1 MRKIGKIKW
10 FGGHNNKTGRQ
21 NDFGFIACE
30 GKPNDIFVHLRQ
42 INCSATALIEETIV
56 TFEVITNFRDGKE
69 EAKNLRLL
77 IDETDT
83 EIITFCATN
92 KDPNLWIPVFSKY
105 LANFS
110 IDEAILLIFQKLE
123 TLSEGEIVSFVR
135 TLPNQILFSHK
146 ARKIRETLAKDE
158 HLNLCVKMF
167 NERVSLLKNYS
178 FKEEINAT
186 IEGASVQFV
195 EKIWDSIPSELYV
208 DVPEQ
213 RKRFNLKIHARC
225 LVKLILDPKDD
236 QSKSIFLMELR
247 ECLKEANKDEFWEII
262 PDEILIY
269 EQIWPITIPKR
280 RVRILVNKL
289 EKTEN
294 ENHKEIIS
302 ELVKTIAKTSINEHS
317 ILLLEIPEWLKENEA
332 FFPFKSPFEQVNLVW
347 DSIEAGL
354 WSSAWPRFSKEAK
367 IICIYRVLKYKINTN
382 TFFAELEKLK
392 TEKPENEPLVK
403 YVINILWAKDRPAR
417 RNEAFQKSHEFLQE
431 WVIEQAWNSTEPLSL
446 YPILPLCQPKKV
458 DYCEGKPW
466 PTEEDK
472 ASGAKKVSRAFC
484 PRANKSCSLFEPNTE
499 RNFSFGLE
507 GARLYAECTQDWKD
521 WSLLELLQATGVV
534 PSLPD
539 LKSDEYVQKLSG
551 WINRLNEIRDRLK
564 CSVCSQTMTPN
575 DKYSKGLA
583 RYNMT
588 VASCKKG
595 NGHDQNIYFNH
606 CWACYKIID
615 SRESKIQ
622 LDGLYICIHC
632 GSGAKKSLSYSQGDR
647 CPKCGTAEMKQKEE
661 GSRFIQCSSCQ
672 HTIRLPAQQHLT
684 GYRWRG
690 YKFK

>member
-42 INCSATALIEETIV
+42 INCSATALREGTIV

-83 EIITFCATN
+83 EIITFCAIN
-92 KDPNLWIPVFSKY
+92 KEPNLWIPVFSKY

-110 IDEAILLIFQKLE
+110 INEAILLIFQKLE
-123 TLSEGEIVSFVR
+123 TLSEGERVSFVR

-146 ARKIRETLAKDE
+146 ARKIREILAKDE
-158 HLNLCVKMF
+158 HLNLCVKML
-167 NERVSLLKNYS
+167 NERVSLLKDYS

-186 IEGASVQFV
+186 IEGASVEFV
-195 EKIWDSIPSELYV
+195 EKIWENIPSELYV

-289 EKTEN
+289 EKTEK

-302 ELVKTIAKTSINEHS
+302 EIVKTIAKTSINEHS

-332 FFPFKSPFEQVNLVW
+332 FFPFKTPFEQVNLVW
-347 DSIEAGL
+347 NLIEDGL
-354 WSSAWPRFSKEAK
+354 WSLAWSRLPKEAK
-367 IICIYRVLKYKINTN
+367 IIYIYRILKDQINTSA
-382 TFFAELEKLK
+382 FFAELKRLQ

-403 YVINILWAKDRPAR
+403 YAINILWAKDNPAKK
-417 RNEAFQKSHEFLQE
+417 NEAFQRAHELLQE
-431 WVIEQAWNSTEPLSL
+431 WVIEQAWNSTEPLNL
-446 YPILPLCQPKKV
+446 YPILPLCKPKKV

-472 ASGAKKVSRAFC
+472 ASDAKKVSRAFC
-484 PRANKSCSLFEPNTE
+484 PRANKSCSLFEPDTE
-499 RNFSFGLE
+499 RNFSLGLE
-507 GARLYAECTQDWKD
+507 GARLYAECRQDWKD

-575 DKYSKGLA
+575 LKYSKDLA

-595 NGHDQNIYFNH
+595 NDHDRNIYFNH
-606 CWACYKIID
+606 CWACYQIID
-615 SRESKIQ
+615 SRESKIK

-632 GSGAKKSLSYSQGDR
+632 GSGAKKSHNYSQGDI
-647 CPKCGTAEMKQKEE
+647 CPKCGTPGMKQKEPE
-661 GSRFIQCSSCQ
+661 SRFIQCSSCK

>member
-42 INCSATALIEETIV
+42 INCSATALREGTIV
-56 TFEVITNFRDGKE
+56 TFEVSTNFRDGKE

-83 EIITFCATN
+83 EIIAFCATN
-92 KDPNLWIPVFSKY
+92 EDKNLWRPVFSNY

-110 IDEAILLIFQKLE
+110 IDEAISLIFQKIE
-123 TLSEGEIVSFVR
+123 TLSDREIVLFVR
-135 TLPNQILFSHK
+135 SLPNPILFSDK
-146 ARKIRETLAKDE
+146 ARKIREIFPKDE
-158 HLNLCVKMF
+158 HLNLCVKIV
-167 NERVSLLKNYS
+167 NERVSLAKDYS
-178 FKEEINAT
+178 FKQEINAT

-195 EKIWDSIPSELYV
+195 EKIWENIPSELYV

-225 LVKLILDPKDD
+225 LVKLIFDAKDD
-236 QSKSIFLMELR
+236 PSKSIFLMELR
-247 ECLKEANKDEFWEII
+247 ERLKEANKDEFWEII
-262 PDEILIY
+262 PDEILIT
-269 EQIWPITIPKR
+269 EQVWPITLPKR
-280 RVRILVNKL
+280 RIRILVNKL
-289 EKTEN
+289 EKTEK
-294 ENHKEIIS
+294 ENNKEIIGKIA
-302 ELVKTIAKTSINEHS
+302 KTIAETPINEHP
-317 ILLLEIPEWLKENEA
+317 ILLSEIPEWLQENET
-332 FFPFKSPFEQVNLVW
+332 FFPFKTPFDQVNLVW
-347 DSIEAGL
+347 DLIEAGL
-354 WSSAWPRFSKEAK
+354 WSLAWPRLSREAK
-367 IICIYRVLKYKINTN
+367 IIFIYRILKDKINTSA
-382 TFFAELEKLK
+382 FFAELKRLQ

-403 YVINILWAKDRPAR
+403 YAINILGSKNNPDK
-417 RNEAFQKSHEFLQE
+417 RNEAFQRAHELLQE
-431 WVIEQAWNSTEPLSL
+431 WVIEQAWNSTEPLNL

-499 RNFSFGLE
+499 RNFSLGLE
-507 GARLYAECTQDWKD
+507 GARLYAECRQDWKD
-521 WSLLELLQATGVV
+521 WSLLEILQATGVV

-575 DKYSKGLA
+575 YKYSKDLA

-588 VASCKKG
+588 VASCKQG
-595 NGHDQNIYFNH
+595 NGHDRDIYFNH
-606 CWACYKIID
+606 CWACREIID

-622 LDGLYICIHC
+622 LDGFYICIHC
-632 GSGAKKSLSYSQGDR
+632 GSGMRKSPSYSQGDI
-647 CPKCGTAEMKQKEE
+647 CPKCGTPEMKQKEQE
-661 GSRFIQCSSCQ
+661 SRFIQCSSCK

-684 GYRWRG
+684 GHRWRG

>member
-1 MRKIGKIKW
+1 M
-10 FGGHNNKTGRQ
+10 
-21 NDFGFIACE
+21 
-30 GKPNDIFVHLRQ
+30 
-42 INCSATALIEETIV
+42 
-56 TFEVITNFRDGKE
+56 
-69 EAKNLRLL
+69 
-77 IDETDT
+77 
-83 EIITFCATN
+83 
-92 KDPNLWIPVFSKY
+92 
-105 LANFS
+105 
-110 IDEAILLIFQKLE
+110 
-123 TLSEGEIVSFVR
+123 
-135 TLPNQILFSHK
+135 
-146 ARKIRETLAKDE
+146 
-158 HLNLCVKMF
+158 
-167 NERVSLLKNYS
+167 
-178 FKEEINAT
+178 
-186 IEGASVQFV
+186 
-195 EKIWDSIPSELYV
+195 
-208 DVPEQ
+208 
-213 RKRFNLKIHARC
+213 
-225 LVKLILDPKDD
+225 
-236 QSKSIFLMELR
+236 
-247 ECLKEANKDEFWEII
+247 
-262 PDEILIY
+262 
-269 EQIWPITIPKR
+269 
-280 RVRILVNKL
+280 
-289 EKTEN
+289 
-294 ENHKEIIS
+294 
-302 ELVKTIAKTSINEHS
+302 
-317 ILLLEIPEWLKENEA
+317 
-332 FFPFKSPFEQVNLVW
+332 
-347 DSIEAGL
+347 IEAGL

-431 WVIEQAWNSTEPLSL
+431 WVIEQAWNSTEPLNL
-446 YPILPLCQPKKV
+446 YPILPVCQPKKV

-575 DKYSKGLA
+575 DKYSKALA

-595 NGHDQNIYFNH
+595 NGHDRNIYFNH
-606 CWACYKIID
+606 CWACYQIID

-632 GSGAKKSLSYSQGDR
+632 GSGAKKSLSYSQGDI

>member
-1 MRKIGKIKW
+1 
-10 FGGHNNKTGRQ
+10 
-21 NDFGFIACE
+21 
-30 GKPNDIFVHLRQ
+30 
-42 INCSATALIEETIV
+42 
-56 TFEVITNFRDGKE
+56 
-69 EAKNLRLL
+69 
-77 IDETDT
+77 
-83 EIITFCATN
+83 
-92 KDPNLWIPVFSKY
+92 
-105 LANFS
+105 
-110 IDEAILLIFQKLE
+110 
-123 TLSEGEIVSFVR
+123 
-135 TLPNQILFSHK
+135 
-146 ARKIRETLAKDE
+146 
-158 HLNLCVKMF
+158 
-167 NERVSLLKNYS
+167 
-178 FKEEINAT
+178 
-186 IEGASVQFV
+186 
-195 EKIWDSIPSELYV
+195 
-208 DVPEQ
+208 
-213 RKRFNLKIHARC
+213 
-225 LVKLILDPKDD
+225 
-236 QSKSIFLMELR
+236 
-247 ECLKEANKDEFWEII
+247 
-262 PDEILIY
+262 
-269 EQIWPITIPKR
+269 
-280 RVRILVNKL
+280 
-289 EKTEN
+289 
-294 ENHKEIIS
+294 
-302 ELVKTIAKTSINEHS
+302 
-317 ILLLEIPEWLKENEA
+317 
-332 FFPFKSPFEQVNLVW
+332 
-347 DSIEAGL
+347 
-354 WSSAWPRFSKEAK
+354 
-367 IICIYRVLKYKINTN
+367 
-382 TFFAELEKLK
+382 
-392 TEKPENEPLVK
+392 
-403 YVINILWAKDRPAR
+403 LWAKDRPAR

-431 WVIEQAWNSTEPLSL
+431 WVIEQAWNSTEPLNL
-446 YPILPLCQPKKV
+446 YPILPVCQPKKV

-484 PRANKSCSLFEPNTE
+484 PRANKSCSLFDPNTE

-575 DKYSKGLA
+575 DKYSKALA

-595 NGHDQNIYFNH
+595 NGHDRNIYFNH
-606 CWACYKIID
+606 CWACYQIID

-632 GSGAKKSLSYSQGDR
+632 GSGAKKSLSYSQGDI